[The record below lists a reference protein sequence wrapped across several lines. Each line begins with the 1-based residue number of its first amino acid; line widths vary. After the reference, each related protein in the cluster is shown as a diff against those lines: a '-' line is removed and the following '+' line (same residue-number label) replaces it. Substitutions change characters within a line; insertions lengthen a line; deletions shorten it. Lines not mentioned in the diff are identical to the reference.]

1 MMAFRHRP
9 RSPYGAAMD
18 AIPPYPVPL
27 VQVRDL
33 RLTVPSVAGPVNI
46 LRGIDLDV
54 AAGEAVGIVGPSGSG
69 KTSLLMVLAGL
80 ERASSGSVML
90 AGHSITAMDEDA
102 LARLRREAIGI
113 VFQAFHLIPTM
124 TALEN
129 VAVPLELA
137 GARDATDR
145 ARAALDA
152 VGLAHRLTHL
162 PGPALRRRAA
172 ARGARPRLRPAAP
185 AAAGRRAD
193 RQSRPGDRRC
203 GDGPAVPPAR
213 RGRHHAD
220 ADHARCAPR
229 GPLLAADP
237 SGGWVRGR
245 DRSVSGCSS
254 RWPDARLSAGA
265 AGAARRRAWAV
276 DRAAVPRPRGRG
288 HCGSRL
294 AARGNG
300 SGAGGGRPAHPGWR
314 SGGGERLTAFAGCAA
329 RLAAR
334 AGCEAVRRRADAVDA
349 GRAIRRAAA
358 GRAEGRRCG
367 LAAGG
372 GGGSADRSPLPRPS
386 RRGGR
391 VGTPPPCG
399 RGAGGGEP
407 VSIAAALSGHGLLAE
422 PVVLDRLNLHPG
434 DIVRLGNASFTV
446 RGALVSEPDRVAAPA
461 DPRSPRR

>member
-18 AIPPYPVPL
+18 AIPPFPVPL

-137 GARDATDR
+137 GIRDATDR

-162 PGPALRRRAA
+162 PGQLSGGEQQRVALARAFA
-172 ARGARPRLRPAAP
+172 PRPRL
-185 AAAGRRAD
+185 
-193 RQSRPGDRRC
+193 
-203 GDGPAVPPAR
+203 
-213 RGRHHAD
+213 
-220 ADHARCAPR
+220 
-229 GPLLAADP
+229 LLADEPTGNLDQAT
-237 SGGWVRGR
+237 G
-245 DRSVSGCSS
+245 
-254 RWPDARLSAGA
+254 DAVMDLLFRLRAEAGTTLMLITHNA
-265 AGAARRRAWAV
+265 
-276 DRAAVPRPRGRG
+276 
-288 HCGSRL
+288 HL
-294 AARGNG
+294 AAR
-300 SGAGGGRPAHPGWR
+300 
-314 SGGGERLTAFAGCAA
+314 C
-329 RLAAR
+329 
-334 AGCEAVRRRADAVDA
+334 
-349 GRAIRRAAA
+349 
-358 GRAEGRRCG
+358 
-367 LAAGG
+367 
-372 GGGSADRSPLPRPS
+372 S
-386 RRGGR
+386 RRIHLADGC
-391 VGTPPPCG
+391 VV
-399 RGAGGGEP
+399 E
-407 VSIAAALSGHGLLAE
+407 IDLS
-422 PVVLDRLNLHPG
+422 
-434 DIVRLGNASFTV
+434 
-446 RGALVSEPDRVAAPA
+446 PA
-461 DPRSPRR
+461 DSESVA